1 MLRSG
6 VPVSLWSSSN
16 EAKESLWGLDMFQ
29 GRQGSD
35 VRFRR
40 SAELTQEIEE
50 ADELMTANDVT
61 TRFDGAV
68 VLAEFDECN

>member
-1 MLRSG
+1 MQKILRKYLHAD
-6 VPVSLWSSSN
+6 P
-16 EAKESLWGLDMFQ
+16 WGPAP
-29 GRQGSD
+29 GRPAAGK
-35 VRFRR
+35 RGARR
-40 SAELTQEIEE
+40 SAELSQEIEE

>member
-1 MLRSG
+1 MCKIFCKNIYAQVPGAGRPAAGRPAPGGPAAGPRS
-6 VPVSLWSSSN
+6 
-16 EAKESLWGLDMFQ
+16 A
-29 GRQGSD
+29 
-35 VRFRR
+35 RR

>member
-1 MLRSG
+1 MKLKKVFG
-6 VPVSLWSSSN
+6 VWTCSR
-16 EAKESLWGLDMFQ
+16 AD
-29 GRQGSD
+29 R
-35 VRFRR
+35 VRTVNFRR
-40 SAELTQEIEE
+40 SAELSQEIEE

>member
-1 MLRSG
+1 
-6 VPVSLWSSSN
+6 
-16 EAKESLWGLDMFQ
+16 MFQ

-40 SAELTQEIEE
+40 SAELSQEIEE
-50 ADELMTANDVT
+50 ADELMTANNVT
-61 TRFDGAV
+61 THFDGAV